1 METIGIDHVR
11 LANRRAGQY
20 FFEQGATRFF
30 RSRYPEY
37 AYQAGERAY
46 FVTSEQFDNYSPRL
60 FTLRVCDLATGEV
73 DTVGGFQQYRTR
85 YLAEKALKEL
95 AKTK

>member
-1 METIGIDHVR
+1 METIGIDQVR
-11 LANRRAGQY
+11 LANRRAGRY

-37 AYQAGERAY
+37 AYQASGRAY
-46 FVTSEQFDNYSPRL
+46 FITSEQFDDHSPRL

-73 DTVGGFQQYRTR
+73 DTVGEFQQYRTR
-85 YLAEKALKEL
+85 HLAEKALKEL
-95 AKTK
+95 AEN